1 MEKKMEAFVS
11 AELMLES
18 TEPSLLIIEERKR
31 KDIVVGVPHHA
42 PAGIPTLPCLEHP
55 DADENAGFIGRNLAE
70 RLNCCS
76 IIACN
81 YTSDV
86 NKYLR
91 SDYTMQIACWK
102 PQVLIEIHGHG
113 GKAAIFDIEISSG
126 SSNNDKFSTVL
137 AEKLLT
143 FFAPIADLKKFSVSG
158 EYDKINFK
166 AKKALTIT
174 DGNWL
179 PYHIEL
185 PAKIRMPENR
195 KTGKPAEIGYKFC
208 ELLANAV
215 QEIHGV

>member
-1 MEKKMEAFVS
+1 MEVFVR

-31 KDIVVGVPHHA
+31 KDIIVGVPHHA
-42 PAGIPTLPCLEHP
+42 PAGTPTLPCREHEV
-55 DADENAGFIGRNLAE
+55 ADENAGFIGRNLAE

-81 YTSDV
+81 YTTDV

-91 SDYTMQIACWK
+91 SDYTMQIARWN

-113 GKAAIFDIEISSG
+113 GKSAKFDIEISSG
-126 SSNNDKFSTVL
+126 SSENDKFSTVL

-143 FFAPIADLKKFSVSG
+143 IFAPIADLKKFSISG
-158 EYDKINFK
+158 EYDKIYFK
-166 AKKALTIT
+166 AKKAITIT
-174 DGNWL
+174 DGKWL

-185 PAKIRMPENR
+185 PAEIRKPENC
-195 KTGKPAEIGYKFC
+195 KTGKPAKIGYKFC
-208 ELLANAV
+208 ELLANVV
-215 QEIHGV
+215 QEIHGK